1 MISPVRGTLRGYPHL
16 ETLEKLESLHEIR
29 TLVSP
34 GAPIEPTVDDLTY
47 PMIVNLRHEVEEV
60 VMRDFG
66 TVRYLDGEGFY
77 ELA

>member
-1 MISPVRGTLRGYPHL
+1 
-16 ETLEKLESLHEIR
+16 
-29 TLVSP
+29 
-34 GAPIEPTVDDLTY
+34 
-47 PMIVNLRHEVEEV
+47 MIVNLRHEVEEV